1 MQKRIKNILL
11 YALICIFQPLFS
23 CAFPSSQHPPTP
35 NSRAEEIEQEVEQLL
50 IEMELLHT
58 QVFELESYMDT
69 ARNNIQNGLTWKEEH
84 SQIKMKYDA
93 LQLQHR
99 VYADHLEILLSKL
112 KVPSKNEQDSEPL

>member
-23 CAFPSSQHPPTP
+23 CSFPSSQYPPTP
-35 NSRAEEIEQEVEQLL
+35 DSSAAEIEQEVEQLL
-50 IEMELLHT
+50 IEMELLHA

-69 ARNNIQNGLTWKEEH
+69 ARDNIHNGLTWEEEH
-84 SQIKMKYDA
+84 GQIKMKYDA

-112 KVPSKNEQDSEPL
+112 KVPSENVRGSEPL